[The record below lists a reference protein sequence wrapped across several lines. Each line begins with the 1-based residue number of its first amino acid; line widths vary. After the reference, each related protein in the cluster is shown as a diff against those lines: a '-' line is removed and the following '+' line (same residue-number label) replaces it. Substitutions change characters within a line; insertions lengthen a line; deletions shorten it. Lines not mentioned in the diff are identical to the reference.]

1 MTIPNIDD
9 FISYRID
16 KAEEVYSAA
25 VLLYNAGQWNSAIN
39 RLYYACFYAAS
50 ALMLKRGVGAKSHA
64 GVIAKFS
71 EHVVRTGEMIADEYR
86 VYSKLLNWRT
96 KGDYS
101 DMFDFTEED
110 VASVMAP
117 TRTFLDKVIQLIHQ

>member
-1 MTIPNIDD
+1 MINNEIDK
-9 FISYRID
+9 FISYRMD
-16 KAEEVYSAA
+16 KADEVYGAA
-25 VLLYNAGQWNSAIN
+25 VLLYDAGQWNSAVN

-50 ALMLKRGVGAKSHA
+50 ALLLKRGVGAKFHA

-71 EHVVRTGEMIADEYR
+71 ECVVRTGEVTADEYR

-101 DMFDFTEED
+101 DMFNFSKED
-110 VASVMAP
+110 LDDVLQP
-117 TRTFLDKVIQLIHQ
+117 TRLFIDKVKSLL